1 MSPTARPRPHRTV
14 PPWVIVAVGSV
25 ATGAALLWSSGLRD
39 DAGAELLDEPTSKVL
54 VALLGA
60 AATLLSL
67 LIQRTAQIKHE
78 LRPNSG
84 SSARDAIDR
93 SEATSAATAET
104 VDQLVA
110 SVAHLERAH
119 RDQATH
125 HAALREDV
133 QAVRRDV
140 SGTATDIRGVRADIG
155 RLTDLI
161 TKGTS

>member
-1 MSPTARPRPHRTV
+1 MRTTRARAHRTV
-14 PPWVIVAVGSV
+14 PPWSIVAVGSV
-25 ATGAALLWSSGLRD
+25 VTGAALLWSSGLRD
-39 DAGAELLDEPTSKVL
+39 DTGVELLDEPTSKVL

-60 AATLLSL
+60 TATLLSL

-104 VDQLVA
+104 VDQLAA

-119 RDQATH
+119 RDQAAH

-140 SGTATDIRGVRADIG
+140 SGTAADIRGVRADIG
-155 RLTDLI
+155 RLTNLI
-161 TKGTS
+161 TKGTP